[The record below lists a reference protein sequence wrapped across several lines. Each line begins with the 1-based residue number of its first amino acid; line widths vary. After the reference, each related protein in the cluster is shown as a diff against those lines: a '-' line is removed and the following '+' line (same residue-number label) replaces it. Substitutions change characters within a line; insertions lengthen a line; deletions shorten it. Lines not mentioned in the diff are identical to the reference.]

1 MNDVL
6 IHMHHTL
13 QVYEIP
19 YVIGMKQGKY
29 RKRNMHRCVYETL
42 KRTET

>member
-6 IHMHHTL
+6 IHKQHTV

-19 YVIGMKQGKY
+19 YVIGMKQEKY
-29 RKRNMHRCVYETL
+29 RKFNMYRYVHEI
-42 KRTET
+42 